1 MKIFIFVIGLM
12 AFSLSANAEVISL
25 TCESPSEPYNL
36 TIATP
41 PSVKSSIVLWND
53 KPTENFGRF
62 QSWLD
67 GISIGASEIVFYHY
81 LKDVDTGKVTRIHYK
96 ISRVSGVLNTTF
108 SENGKV
114 IWDASD
120 TRKCEPRRAN
130 KF

>member
-1 MKIFIFVIGLM
+1 MKRFILVTGLM
-12 AFSLSANAEVISL
+12 ACSLTANAEVISL
-25 TCESPSEPYNL
+25 TCVNSSGPYNL

-53 KPTENFGRF
+53 KPTENFGSL

-81 LKDVDTGKVTRIHYK
+81 FKDVDTGRVTRMHYK
-96 ISRVSGVLNTTF
+96 ISRISGVLTTTF

-114 IWDASD
+114 VLDAID
-120 TRKCEPRRAN
+120 TQKCEPRRAN